1 MAKVIAIANQKGGV
15 GKTTTTMNLGVGLAN
30 EGRNVLLIDADAQA
44 NLSICLGIKDPN
56 QLHSTLVTA
65 LGNTM
70 EDSGADPRNTIIHS
84 DEGVD
89 LIPSSI
95 DLSGLEVS
103 MVNALG
109 REQIMDQF
117 LAQIKDEYDYV
128 LIDCSPS
135 LGMLTINAL
144 AAADSVLIPVEAEY
158 LPARGL
164 ELLIGTIIRIKKKL
178 NPRLEIEGILITKA
192 DDRTRLSKE
201 ITNLVKEGYGAKVMV
216 FETEIPKSVRAAEAP
231 AIGKSI
237 YQHDSE
243 GKVATAYQFLTKE
256 VISHE

>member
-1 MAKVIAIANQKGGV
+1 MTKVIAIANQKGGV
-15 GKTTTTMNLGVGLAN
+15 GKTTTAMNLGVGLAR
-30 EGRNVLLIDADAQA
+30 EGKKVLLIDADAQA
-44 NLSICLGIKDPN
+44 NLSICMGIKDPN

-65 LGNTM
+65 LGNVM
-70 EDSGADPRNTIIHS
+70 EDGVEDPRNTIIHN

-89 LIPSSI
+89 IIPGSI
-95 DLSGLEVS
+95 DLSGLEMS
-103 MVNALG
+103 MVNAMG
-109 REQIMDQF
+109 RECILDQ
-117 LAQIKDEYDYV
+117 LLSQMKDEYDYV

-164 ELLIGTIIRIKKKL
+164 ELLIGTIIRVKKKL
-178 NPRLEIEGILITKA
+178 NPRLEIEGILMTKA
-192 DDRTRLSKE
+192 DDRTNLSKE
-201 ITNLVKEGYGAKVMV
+201 ITNSVKEGYGAKVRV
-216 FETEIPKSVRAAEAP
+216 FETKIPKSVRAAEAP

-237 YQHDSE
+237 YQHDPE